1 MRSPASTVLLW
12 EDAVRVVY
20 LCAHCGRPLA
30 NWPAQAQ
37 GGTDGH
43 SRPRMDAGSL
53 AIGETDEGEGGLDD

>member
-37 GGTDGH
+37 AAPTAT
-43 SRPRMDAGSL
+43 RARVWTQAL
-53 AIGETDEGEGGLDD
+53 